1 MTKIAIGF
9 ISLTLFIYACS
20 NKNETAKTSIRFTSF
35 EIGYTNGWTRGISF
49 WVDSNK
55 IFFAPQ
61 EFDSVKYGL
70 LPDSIIQLID
80 TTLLKIISDT
90 AIKSKDDGCV
100 DCSIVALHAVID
112 DDTIS
117 IHQIG
122 GIDKVFLPVIK
133 TLQYFIDSTSHST
146 IHSVLFLESQKI
158 AFAPSLPPLTNDRK
172 FLPPNSKS
180 KSDR

>member
-1 MTKIAIGF
+1 MTKIATGLLGLI
-9 ISLTLFIYACS
+9 LFIYACS

-55 IFFAPQ
+55 IFLAPQ
-61 EFDSVKYGL
+61 MLDTVKYGL

-80 TTLLKIISDT
+80 TTLFKIIADT
-90 AIKSKDDGCV
+90 TIKSKDGGCV
-100 DCSIVALHAVID
+100 DCSIIGIHAVIG

-117 IHQIG
+117 IHQVG
-122 GIDKVFLPVIK
+122 NIDKVFLPLIK
-133 TLQYFIDSTSHST
+133 TLQYFLDSTNHST

-158 AFAPSLPPLTNDRK
+158 AFAPPLSPISTDRN
-172 FLPPNSKS
+172 FLPPKT
-180 KSDR
+180 KRGR